1 MNEALTHAAA
11 VQRSI
16 QTAEYR
22 LKQQCLNYN
31 YQTAE
36 QAELVV
42 EKLLEHIANIERL
55 IDQLDKT
62 INEKFPPAWNDFN
75 PK

>member
-1 MNEALTHAAA
+1 MNKALSHAAA

-22 LKQQCLNYN
+22 LKQQCLNFN

-42 EKLLEHIANIERL
+42 KKILEHIANMEKL
-55 IDQLDKT
+55 IDQVDKL
-62 INEKFPPAWNDFN
+62 INEKFPPAWND
-75 PK
+75 